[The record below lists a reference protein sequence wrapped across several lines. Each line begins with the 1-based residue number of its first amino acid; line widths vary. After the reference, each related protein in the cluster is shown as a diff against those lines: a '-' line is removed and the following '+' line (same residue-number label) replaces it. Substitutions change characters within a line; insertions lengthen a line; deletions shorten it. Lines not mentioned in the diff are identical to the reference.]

1 MKYPMPYQL
10 VVLVTA
16 VTPSK

>member
-1 MKYPMPYQL
+1 MMYPMPYKL
-10 VVLVTA
+10 VLLTA